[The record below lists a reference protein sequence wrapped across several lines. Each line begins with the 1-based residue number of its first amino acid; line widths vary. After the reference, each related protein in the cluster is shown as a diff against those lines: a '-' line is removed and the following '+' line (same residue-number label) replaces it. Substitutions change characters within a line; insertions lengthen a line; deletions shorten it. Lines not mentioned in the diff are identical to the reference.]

1 MSDSRS
7 FAYAQDDVVD
17 VILRRNDCLRT
28 WCFSKSESLLYPITN
43 PIPTPTHTANDH
55 RTLPPAPTRAY
66 RHTFI

>member
-28 WCFSKSESLLYPITN
+28 WCFSK
-43 PIPTPTHTANDH
+43 
-55 RTLPPAPTRAY
+55 
-66 RHTFI
+66 